1 MDKIDFVIPW
11 VDGNDPHWLEEKNYY
26 WQKKSTEAFVD
37 GNNASRFRD
46 WDNLRYWFRGVEK
59 FTPWVNK
66 IYFVTW
72 GHVPTWLNT
81 NHPKIKVVKHE
92 DYIPKKY
99 LPVFQ
104 ANPIE
109 INFHRIHGL
118 SEKFVYFN
126 DDMFVIN
133 HMTEN
138 DFFVGDKPR
147 EMAILYPLTN
157 FENNDSF
164 SHMLLSMTGI
174 INSNFS
180 KKQCIKSN
188 FFKWFAPC
196 YGKSLLNNVLMYRY
210 NNISGLL
217 ATHVPSSLKKSTMEE
232 VWRKYEQRL
241 WEVTSHKFRDPSD
254 ITQYIFRYWTIMKGD
269 FEPTNIYKYS
279 KEFFLQ
285 NGNEYELLNVIE
297 NQSYKMI
304 CINDTENINDFE
316 TVKKYVISAFESILG
331 DKSEFE
337 L

>member
-1 MDKIDFVIPW
+1 MDKIDFIIPW
-11 VDGNDPHWLEEKNYY
+11 VDGSDPSWLEDKNYY
-26 WQKKSTEAFVD
+26 WERKKGDTFND
-37 GNNASRFRD
+37 GNNVSRFRD

-66 IYFVTW
+66 IFFVTY
-72 GHVPTWLNT
+72 GHIPVWLNI
-81 NHPKIKVVKHE
+81 NHPKIKIIKHE
-92 DYIPKKY
+92 DYIPKEY

-109 INFHRIHGL
+109 INFHRIPEL

-133 HMTEN
+133 YMTQN
-138 DFFVGDKPR
+138 DFFVGDRPR
-147 EMAILYPLTN
+147 EMALLYPLTN

-196 YGKSLLNNVLMYRY
+196 YGKSLLNNILMYRY

-217 ATHVPSSLKKSTMEE
+217 ATHVPSSLKKSTMKE
-232 VWRKYEQRL
+232 VWNKYEERL
-241 WEVTSHKFRDPSD
+241 WQVTSHKFRDPSD

-285 NGNEYELLNVIE
+285 DGKEYQLLDAIV
-297 NQSYKMI
+297 NQRYKMI
-304 CINDTENINDFE
+304 CINDTEDILDFKF
-316 TVKKYVISAFESILG
+316 TKKRVIDAFESILG
-331 DKSEFE
+331 AKSKFE

>member
-11 VDGNDPHWLEEKNYY
+11 VDGSDPHWREDKNYH
-26 WQKKSTEAFVD
+26 WKKNNTDAFID
-37 GNNASRFRD
+37 GNNESRFRD

-59 FTPWVNK
+59 FTPWVNN
-66 IYFVTW
+66 IYFVTY
-72 GHVPTWLNT
+72 GHVPEWLNVD
-81 NHPKIKVVKHE
+81 HPKIKVIKHE

-109 INFHRIHGL
+109 INFHRIPGL

-133 HMTEN
+133 HMTQH
-138 DFFVGDKPR
+138 DFFVEDRPR
-147 EMAILYPLTN
+147 EMAVLYPITN
-157 FENNDSF
+157 TENNDSF
-164 SHMLLSMTGI
+164 SHMLLSMTGL
-174 INSNFS
+174 INSTFS
-180 KKQCIKSN
+180 KKQCIKNN

-196 YGKSLLNNVLMYRY
+196 YGKSLLNNILMYRY

-232 VWRKYEQRL
+232 VWRYYEERL

-285 NGNEYELLNVIE
+285 DGNEDELLSAIK
-297 NQSYKMI
+297 NQRYKMI
-304 CINDTENINDFE
+304 CINDTESLKNFE
-316 TVKKYVISAFESILG
+316 CTKKSVISAFDSILS
-331 DKSEFE
+331 DKSKFE